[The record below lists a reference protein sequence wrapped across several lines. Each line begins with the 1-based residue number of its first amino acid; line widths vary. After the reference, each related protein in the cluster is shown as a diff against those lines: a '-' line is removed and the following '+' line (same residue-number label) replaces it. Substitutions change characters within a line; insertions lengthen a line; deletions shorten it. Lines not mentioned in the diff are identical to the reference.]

1 VGVRVGGVAIGGTT
15 VQFAVDTLV
24 ECKVIPTPASEDDL
38 KALMFEMGVG

>member
-1 VGVRVGGVAIGGTT
+1 LAVRFEDCFGGTT